1 MITEEL
7 LNKLIILGRWILVIL
22 ICILIALVIGISKLY
37 STDNVSN
44 TSTNNE
50 ETYNT
55 NYDVSMFKEIEAKDI
70 KTETKKTKQV
80 IYVGR
85 ETCGWCAAFLPMLWK
100 AQEKYDYQTLYIDIA
115 KIIDFN
121 TNSIKDQDA
130 YDIMMELNGEDYE
143 GYMSEN
149 FGATPMILV
158 VENGEI
164 ISAQTGYSEYD
175 YFEKILEQAG
185 Y

>member
-1 MITEEL
+1 M
-7 LNKLIILGRWILVIL
+7 NSGKRKRGK
-22 ICILIALVIGISKLY
+22 CGP
-37 STDNVSN
+37 
-44 TSTNNE
+44 
-50 ETYNT
+50 ET
-55 NYDVSMFKEIEAKDI
+55 
-70 KTETKKTKQV
+70 
-80 IYVGR
+80 
-85 ETCGWCAAFLPMLWK
+85 
-100 AQEKYDYQTLYIDIA
+100 IDIA